1 VDIALSAAMT
11 GHFVYSTLHTN
22 DSASAATRLLD
33 MGAEPFVVSSVLK
46 AVLAQRLI
54 RRICANCIKDIELTP
69 QELIWLKAINGE
81 EHILHK
87 FKKGMGCTYCNNTG
101 FFGQVGVFEF
111 LEITPELADAL
122 RLKKADEFLKLVYKN
137 EKFVSLLDYCLE
149 LTLKDITTI
158 TEIIRIMGEISD
170 ESPVNL
176 IN

>member
-1 VDIALSAAMT
+1 
-11 GHFVYSTLHTN
+11 
-22 DSASAATRLLD
+22 
-33 MGAEPFVVSSVLK
+33 
-46 AVLAQRLI
+46 
-54 RRICANCIKDIELTP
+54 
-69 QELIWLKAINGE
+69 
-81 EHILHK
+81 
-87 FKKGMGCTYCNNTG
+87 
-101 FFGQVGVFEF
+101 